1 MLANTLTH
9 YVSVNEW
16 YIHNTGEEL
25 DVYEPVRKKPRFDI
39 DRDSAIMLSTTL
51 SEVIVFSTTYTCLNF
66 AVVATHV
73 FSCTIG
79 SS

>member
-1 MLANTLTH
+1 MLANTLIH
-9 YVSVNEW
+9 CVNVNEW
-16 YIHNTGEEL
+16 YVHNTGEEL

-51 SEVIVFSTTYTCLNF
+51 SEVIVFSTTCTYLNC